1 MSRQTAVNLN
11 NPAEV
16 RRAGLTALN
25 KELGPAGM
33 TIFLQQFESGYGDY
47 TKEKYEIPDTPMEE
61 LASQLREMTK

>member
-16 RRAGLTALN
+16 RRAGLSALN

-33 TIFLQQFESGYGDY
+33 TIFLQQFENGSGDY
-47 TKEKYEIPDTPMEE
+47 TKEKYETPDTPIDE
-61 LASQLREMTK
+61 LAAQLKAMA